1 MGLLSKSKVK
11 FYLLAVSL
19 LTCGYARA
27 SEFQVFS
34 VKENP
39 AGTIVATIGVFTGDT
54 PAASAFKLKLDD
66 KNVIPAR
73 EVKPAATSELPT
85 SIILCVDQSSSMG
98 SSRIRQIQEALRG
111 VLGKSE
117 LKLNLALWAFDT
129 EVRKLRGF
137 SQDATQLARS
147 VGEIGLKSKQDSKTK
162 LFEAIEL
169 GLSELR
175 SRDDKGLKR
184 LIVITDGK
192 DDGSSITEQV
202 IASKANAQNISI
214 DAIGFGNV
222 ADTDAQLLAGLTKN
236 TGGHFILAK
245 NAQELLRELYKL
257 FNLPAPRMF
266 DVLFSYEVSGDRHQV
281 NSAQLEF
288 TPTGKAPVFQAIVYG
303 ISAPRIADSSTPTSG
318 HKNSEGNFDMGTLL
332 GILIGIA
339 VAVVIYVMIKK
350 RPSPPPPPPPP
361 PLPSPSVPPAPPL
374 PPKRARTSVGFA
386 FPTPG
391 PGRPAAFLYCL
402 SGPAKGRQYPIE
414 QENYRIGS
422 GEANELQL
430 SDDYLSHRHA
440 SITYDSGN
448 LYLSD
453 SESRNG
459 TYLNDARL
467 DQTARALSPGD
478 RIQVGKSTLELLAPD
493 ENHASRTLHGD
504 EGESL
509 VP

>member
-11 FYLLAVSL
+11 CYLVAIFLLAW
-19 LTCGYARA
+19 GFARA

-39 AGTIVATIGVFTGDT
+39 AGTVIATIGIFTGDT

-66 KNVIPAR
+66 KTMVPAR
-73 EVKPAATSELPT
+73 EVKPAKTSELPT

-98 SSRIRQIQEALRG
+98 SSRMKQIQEALRG
-111 VLGKSE
+111 VVGKSE
-117 LKLNLALWAFDT
+117 LKVNLALWTFDT

-137 SQDATQLARS
+137 SHDTAQLAKS
-147 VGEIGLKSKQDSKTK
+147 LGEIGLKSKQDSKTK

-175 SRDDKGLKR
+175 SRDDTGLKR
-184 LIVITDGK
+184 LIVITDGR

-222 ADTDAQLLAGLTKN
+222 ADRDAQLLAGLTKN
-236 TGGHFILAK
+236 TGGHFILAR
-245 NAQELLRELYKL
+245 NAQELSRELYKL

-266 DVLFSYEVSGDRHQV
+266 DVLFSYDVSADRHQV

-288 TPTGKAPVFQAIVYG
+288 TPTGKAPVFQTIVYG
-303 ISAPRIADSSTPTSG
+303 LSAPRIADSSTPASG

-339 VAVVIYVMIKK
+339 VVVVIYVMMKK
-350 RPSPPPPPPPP
+350 RPPPPSPPP
-361 PLPSPSVPPAPPL
+361 PLPSPSFPPAPPP
-374 PPKRARTSVGFA
+374 PPKRARTSVGFT

-391 PGRPAAFLYCL
+391 QGRPAAFLYCL

-414 QENYRIGS
+414 QANYRIGS
-422 GEANELQL
+422 GEENELQL

-440 SITYDSGN
+440 SIMYDSGN

-453 SESRNG
+453 SDSRNG

-493 ENHASRTLHGD
+493 ENRASRTLHGD
-504 EGESL
+504 EGEPL